1 MLSNKTK
8 KTSGRCLALFPGA
21 FRPPH
26 QAHYATAC
34 NLACRSDIDE
44 VIIIITNRCRLV
56 PGTTK
61 VLDTDVAERI
71 WSIYLHD
78 IPKIRVEVAPYSA
91 VKHAIGYFERT
102 SIGDKLLFCAG
113 EGELKQGQ
121 GRFNKINVLSQ
132 KFGIAAQVIASPV
145 PVLSGGATSLR
156 TLLAAGISGRRAFM
170 AALPKHLTTEQRA
183 EVWQICYLSTKDIHD
198 VARVKIRSI
207 IEQQG
212 IGEIEKISL
221 TKNAKAD
228 AIYCVQLKSGKRL
241 YVKYANDTVK
251 AAKLGQPLSL
261 KPRSRLYAE
270 RRALKW
276 LASHDGFAVK
286 LPEVIHFQ
294 NNSKTLILS
303 EVSPN
308 HRFLEEDLKQGI
320 FDPKVAKKASGFLAQ
335 CHRTTDT
342 VPPFWGD
349 KEADLQHWKNLLH
362 LRTLYLQSNIF
373 SASINQNLDKL
384 KCASEKATRYGF
396 FHLDYCPKNIRLNG
410 HYIGVIDFELSSNI
424 GDPAYDFG
432 FLLGHYIYWGVVTS
446 SVDNC
451 LQFLYTA
458 AYSYR
463 EVIGNLWP
471 IMVSRIIAFAGA
483 TIIHKL
489 HATKHSQQLQKRLLN
504 IASMLLTEKLDADA
518 DINLIFYRVISNELP
533 H

>member
-34 NLACRSDIDE
+34 NLACRADIDE

-61 VLDTDVAERI
+61 VLDADVAEKI
-71 WSIYLHD
+71 WSIYLHY

-132 KFGIAAQVIASPV
+132 KFGIPAQVIASPV

-156 TLLAAGISGRRAFM
+156 ILLAAGNSGCRAFM
-170 AALPKHLTTEQRA
+170 AALPRHLTTKQRA
-183 EVWQICYLSTKDIHD
+183 EVWQICSLSTKDIHD

-207 IEQQG
+207 FEQQG

-221 TKNAKAD
+221 TKNVKAD
-228 AIYCVQLKSGKRL
+228 AIHCVQLKSGKRL

-276 LASHDGFAVK
+276 LASHNGFTVK
-286 LPEVIHFQ
+286 LPEVIHFE
-294 NNSKTLILS
+294 NKSKTLILS
-303 EVSPN
+303 EVCPN

-320 FDPKVAKKASGFLAQ
+320 FDPSVAWKASDFLAQ
-335 CHRTTDT
+335 CHHTTDP

-349 KEADLQHWKNLLH
+349 KEADLQHWKNLLC
-362 LRTLYLQSNIF
+362 LRTVDLQSNIF
-373 SASINQNLDKL
+373 SACVNQNLEQL

-396 FHLDYCPKNIRLNG
+396 FHLDYCPKNIRLNEQ
-410 HYIGVIDFELSSNI
+410 YIGVIDFELSANI

-432 FLLGHYIYWGVVTS
+432 FLLGHYIYWGVATS
-446 SVDNC
+446 STDNC
-451 LQFLYTA
+451 LQFLHTA
-458 AYSYR
+458 VYSYR
-463 EVIGNLWP
+463 EVIGDLWP
-471 IMVSRIIAFAGA
+471 IMVPRVLAFAGA
-483 TIIHKL
+483 TIIHNL
-489 HATKHSQQLQKRLLN
+489 QRNEQSQQIQKRLLN
-504 IASMLLTEKLDADA
+504 IAFTLFTEKFDAKA
-518 DINLIFYRVISNELP
+518 NINLIFYRVINYELS
-533 H
+533 